1 MGNQQVSCNQIIYV
15 LIKSQVS
22 FSRTLIPF
30 RDLHECGFFL
40 SHVFRDSGWFLMISF
55 KILRSKMLRC

>member
-22 FSRTLIPF
+22 SSRTLIPF
-30 RDLHECGFFL
+30 RDLHECVFFL
-40 SHVFRDSGWFLMISF
+40 SHVFRDSGWLLMISF
-55 KILRSKMLRC
+55 KILRRKMLRC

>member
-30 RDLHECGFFL
+30 RDLHECVFFFFRMFFVTAVGFL
-40 SHVFRDSGWFLMISF
+40 
-55 KILRSKMLRC
+55 